1 MVPGIGRFPHY
12 VPYILKFHAVVAFL
26 HGAERQF
33 NHRLLL
39 LNNAATIIRPATPA
53 DAAAIRE
60 LALQIWPD
68 TYLPI
73 IGPEQLAYMLNLF
86 YTEEVLMAQ
95 MQGADQRYLLLC
107 EGDEPMGFA
116 SFSDLGGGKCKLN
129 KLYVR
134 TDRQGGGLGRMLLQ
148 HIVMEA
154 AATGADTLILNVNR
168 HNHHAIGF
176 YGKFGFSQVAV
187 EDITIGGGYFMN
199 DYIYALPL
207 K

>member
-1 MVPGIGRFPHY
+1 MPKSCGHSGFHRYGLVKGLQTIGLRLVPGIGRFPHY

-26 HGAERQF
+26 HGAERQL

-95 MQGADQRYLLLC
+95 MQGADQRYFLLC

-116 SFSDLGGGKCKLN
+116 SFL
-129 KLYVR
+129 V
-134 TDRQGGGLGRMLLQ
+134 
-148 HIVMEA
+148 
-154 AATGADTLILNVNR
+154 GA
-168 HNHHAIGF
+168 
-176 YGKFGFSQVAV
+176 S
-187 EDITIGGGYFMN
+187 
-199 DYIYALPL
+199 
-207 K
+207 